1 MTKGVS
7 LKKHLSMR
15 LDYVEAG
22 SRERDADAEKRELE
36 RFANLTTIIT
46 ANAEAQAKAV
56 KLALEGTAAMA
67 DRLAEATATSTE
79 RIVTRLES
87 LERAFLTGTSQKEGV
102 EGWWTKARVN
112 TAAIIGLLGF
122 LILVGTNLAILWRR

>member
-1 MTKGVS
+1 MKVP
-7 LKKHLSMR
+7 LRKHLQVLIRMV
-15 LDYVEAG
+15 DQQ
-22 SRERDADAEKRELE
+22 SRERDEWAEKRELE
-36 RFANLTTIIT
+36 RFANLSQTMT

-87 LERAFLTGTSQKEGV
+87 LERAFLTGSSERAGV

-112 TAAIIGLLGF
+112 SAAVIGALSFIALLATLFITRG
-122 LILVGTNLAILWRR
+122 G